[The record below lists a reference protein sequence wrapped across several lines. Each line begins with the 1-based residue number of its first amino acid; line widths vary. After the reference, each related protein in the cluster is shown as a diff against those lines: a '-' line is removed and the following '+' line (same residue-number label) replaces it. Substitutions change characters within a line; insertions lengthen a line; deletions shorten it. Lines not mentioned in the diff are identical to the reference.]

1 MDIIYLQNKVREKLT
16 TQRYIHTLG
25 VASTSFCLALRY
37 GADYNKANI
46 AGLLHDYAKCMS
58 DDVLL
63 SKCREHNLPILE
75 VEENNP
81 YLLHSKLGAYYAKYE
96 LNIEDE
102 DILNAITYHTTGR
115 PNMSLLEKIVFVA
128 DYIEPNRSEKRNH
141 NLQRIRKLSFSD
153 IDLAVIDILEST
165 LAYLGDDKS
174 KIDTRT
180 LDTYNYYID
189 NIKNKNRMDGNR

>member
-1 MDIIYLQNKVREKLT
+1 
-16 TQRYIHTLG
+16 
-25 VASTSFCLALRY
+25 
-37 GADYNKANI
+37 
-46 AGLLHDYAKCMS
+46 
-58 DDVLL
+58 
-63 SKCREHNLPILE
+63 
-75 VEENNP
+75 
-81 YLLHSKLGAYYAKYE
+81 
-96 LNIEDE
+96 
-102 DILNAITYHTTGR
+102 
-115 PNMSLLEKIVFVA
+115 MSLLEKIVFVA